1 MAKQGQIQKK
11 TQYGWRKS
19 ILDISQALPDLV
31 QGLSE
36 LSVGE
41 HNEITKNVNDEQG
54 EISS

>member
-31 QGLSE
+31 QGLSD